1 MKLTAFILLCL
12 FLTSCNED
20 IVLEGTE
27 AKNKDSTPSTPAIP
41 PPASLDCPTGF
52 VAVLGSGTLGTS
64 DFCVMQFEAK
74 NDGSGNAVSQATGN
88 PYVSIAADDG
98 VAANDND
105 AFEKCANMSESGYTG
120 TFALI
125 SNPEWM
131 TIARDLENVPS
142 NWSGTVVGT
151 GHIPRGHSDI
161 NPSSALPVTNTADSY
176 DGTGNNSGEA
186 AGSGWEQKRTH
197 TLSNGSV
204 IWDFSGNVGE
214 WVDWDASDSVYSAA
228 PTGCVDGG
236 ASNGWNDF
244 DEVITG
250 CSDGS
255 DVDDVYP
262 AGGYTL
268 SQSFGRWYGGAGG
281 AAVRGGSW
289 ANDTS
294 AGAFALALDLAPT
307 LTTTL
312 IGFRCVYRP

>member
-1 MKLTAFILLCL
+1 MKLTTLIFLCL
-12 FLTSCNED
+12 FLTSCIED
-20 IVLEGTE
+20 IVLKGTK
-27 AKNKDSTPSTPAIP
+27 AKNKDSSTPTIPPST
-41 PPASLDCPTGF
+41 SQDCPTGF

-74 NDGSGNAVSQATGN
+74 NDGSGNAISQAAGT

-105 AFEKCANMSESGYTG
+105 AFEKCANMSESGFTG

-142 NWSGTVVGT
+142 NWSGTLVGT
-151 GHIPRGHSDI
+151 GHIPRGHSDNSPANAI
-161 NPSSALPVTNTADSY
+161 PVTNSADPY

-197 TLSNGSV
+197 ILSNNSV
-204 IWDFSGNVGE
+204 IWDFSGNVLE
-214 WVDWDASDSVYSAA
+214 WVDWDASDSVFSAA

-236 ASNGWNDF
+236 ASAGWNDF
-244 DEVITG
+244 NEVITG

-268 SQSFGRWYGGAGG
+268 SQSFGRWYGGSGG
-281 AAVRGGSW
+281 AAARGGLW
-289 ANDTS
+289 DTGTIS
-294 AGAFALALDLAPT
+294 GAFSLGLNLGPTFTDVAL
-307 LTTTL
+307 
-312 IGFRCVYRP
+312 GFRCVYRP

>member
-1 MKLTAFILLCL
+1 MKSIAFILLCL
-12 FLTSCNED
+12 FVISCNED
-20 IVLEGTE
+20 IVLEG
-27 AKNKDSTPSTPAIP
+27 SIPSTP
-41 PPASLDCPTGF
+41 PPASLGCPTGF
-52 VAVLGSGTLGTS
+52 VPVLGSGTLGTS

-74 NDGSGNAVSQATGN
+74 NDGSGNAVSQAADT
-88 PYVSIAADDG
+88 PWVFIAADDG
-98 VAANDND
+98 VAANDSD
-105 AFEKCANMSESGYTG
+105 AFEKCANMSESGFTG

-131 TIARDLENVPS
+131 TIARDLENVAS
-142 NWSGTVVGT
+142 NWSGTVVGI
-151 GHIPRGHSDI
+151 GHIPRGHSDNSPANI
-161 NPSSALPVTNTADSY
+161 LAVTDTNDPY

-197 TLSNGSV
+197 TLSNNSV
-204 IWDFSGNVGE
+204 IWDFGANVRE
-214 WVDWDASDSVYSAA
+214 WVDWSASDSVYSAA

-236 ASNGWNDF
+236 ASAGLNDF

-281 AAVRGGSW
+281 TAVRGGGLA
-289 ANDTS
+289 ANTA
-294 AGAFALALDLAPT
+294 AGAFTLYLALAPT
-307 LTTTL
+307 DSFGVA
-312 IGFRCVYRP
+312 GFRCVYRP